1 MTAALELVTG
11 PATASLTL
19 AEVKAQLR
27 IDSDDEDTLLGN
39 LIHVAEAHVDGLGDL
54 GRAMITQTWAQWE
67 NQSPGWVRLRMTPVQ
82 SLTSVQYY
90 DTEGTLQTATLSDF
104 ELWRDGDFMLC
115 KPKDGSQ
122 WPTADSRPDAIKI
135 TYVAGFGDAITD
147 IPESIRQAMLMLIA
161 HLYENRESA
170 TEAKLMSTPMG
181 YDMLMN
187 NQRVG
192 WYG

>member
-1 MTAALELVTG
+1 MTAALELVTA

-27 IDSDDEDTLLGN
+27 IDSDDEDTLLTN
-39 LIHVAEAHVDGLGDL
+39 LIHAAEAHVDGLGDL
-54 GRAMITQTWAQWE
+54 GRAMITQTWAQYE
-67 NQSPGWVRLRMTPVQ
+67 NQAPGWVRLRMTPVQ
-82 SLTSVQYY
+82 ALATVEYY
-90 DTEGTLQTATLSDF
+90 DADGTLQTATLADF

-115 KPKDGSQ
+115 KPKDGAQ
-122 WPTADSRPDAIKI
+122 WPGADTRPDAIKI
-135 TYVAGFGDAITD
+135 SYTVGFGDASTD

-187 NQRVG
+187 NQRVR

>member
-1 MTAALELVTG
+1 MG

-27 IDSDDEDTLLGN
+27 IDSDDEDTLLTN
-39 LIHVAEAHVDGLGDL
+39 LIHTAEAHVDGLGDL
-54 GRAMITQTWAQWE
+54 GRAMITQTWAQYE
-67 NQSPGWVRLRMTPVQ
+67 NQSPGWVRLHMTPVR

-90 DTEGTLQTATLSDF
+90 DADGVLQTATLSDF

-115 KPKDGSQ
+115 KPKDSAQ
-122 WPTADSRPDAIKI
+122 WPQADSRPDAIKI
-135 TYVAGFGDAITD
+135 TYVAGFGDAATD

>member
-11 PATASLTL
+11 PAAASLTL

-27 IDSDDEDTLLGN
+27 IDSDDQDTLLTN
-39 LIHVAEAHVDGLGDL
+39 LIHKVESHVDGKGDL
-54 GRAMITQTWAQWE
+54 GRAMITQTWAQYE
-67 NQSPGWVRLRMTPVQ
+67 CQSPGCVRLRMTPVQ
-82 SLTSVQYY
+82 SLTSVEYY
-90 DTEGTLQTATLSDF
+90 DSAGTLQTATLSDF
-104 ELWRDGDFMLC
+104 ELWRDGDYRIC
-115 KPKDGSQ
+115 KPKDGAQ
-122 WPTADSRPDAIKI
+122 WPTAAKRPDAIKI
-135 TYVAGFGDAITD
+135 TYVAGFGDAIED
-147 IPESIRQAMLMLIA
+147 VPESVRGAMLMLVA
-161 HLYENRESA
+161 HWYEHPEAA

>member
-27 IDSDDEDTLLGN
+27 IDSDDEDTLLTN
-39 LIHVAEAHVDGLGDL
+39 LIHTAEAHVDGLGDL
-54 GRAMITQTWAQWE
+54 GRAMITQTWAQYE
-67 NQSPGWVRLRMTPVQ
+67 NQAPGWVRLHMTPVQ
-82 SLTSVQYY
+82 SLTSVEYY
-90 DTEGTLQTATLSDF
+90 DSDGTLQTATVSDF
-104 ELWRDGDFMLC
+104 ELWRDGDHMIC
-115 KPKDGSQ
+115 KPKDGKQ
-122 WPTADSRPDAIKI
+122 WPGADTRPDAIKI
-135 TYVAGFGDAITD
+135 TYVSGFGDASSD

-161 HLYENRESA
+161 HLYENREA
-170 TEAKLMSTPMG
+170 VTEAKLMSTPMG